1 MPRKRLTKAQKAA
14 ILDRQHHTCP
24 ACEKPL
30 TGAVEY
36 DHVIALALGGAD
48 DPNNLECIHD
58 HCHKS
63 RTRQDVKDIAR
74 AKRRE
79 RFMQEGRHRKRKGR
93 PMQSRGFSKTYR
105 KKMNGEVVKNG

>member
-1 MPRKRLTKAQKAA
+1 MTRKRLTKAQKAA

-48 DPNNLECIHD
+48 DPEQINAVHA
-58 HCHKS
+58 HCHKLK
-63 RTRQDVKDIAR
+63 TKQDVSNIAR

-79 RFMQEGRHRKRKGR
+79 RFMKEGRHRKRKGR
-93 PMQSRGFSKTYR
+93 PMQSRGFSKTFKR
-105 KKMNGEVVKNG
+105 KLDGRVVKNE